1 MSHQKNPTALK
12 PADSPTADAI
22 PAAPAADPAPDIGAL
37 LKRAEDE
44 AAELKDAWLR
54 ARADV
59 ENVRKQGANDVA
71 RAHKYAIEKF
81 AGELLA
87 VKDALESTLA
97 AKDAAPEAL
106 RDGVELTLKHP
117 AAALAG
123 ARSILVERVAQ
134 DADLAATLRERLWTQ
149 GRMVSRVKKGKEAEG
164 QKFDP
169 HQHMAMTTVDSTEA
183 PNTVVQ
189 VFQKGYR
196 LQDRVLRPALV
207 AVAKAPDD
215 PE

>member
-1 MSHQKNPTALK
+1 LVRTTIGSGVTMSHQKNPTALK

-37 LKRAEDE
+37 LKKAEDE

-106 RDGVELTLKHP
+106 RDGVELTLKQL
-117 AAALAG
+117 AAAFDK
-123 ARSILVERVAQ
+123 AQ
-134 DADLAATLRERLWTQ
+134 VTEIDPT
-149 GRMVSRVKKGKEAEG
+149 G

-169 HQHMAMTTVDSTEA
+169 HQHMAMTTVDGAEP

-215 PE
+215 PA

>member
-1 MSHQKNPTALK
+1 MNPQENHTALT
-12 PADSPTADAI
+12 PADSPTPDTV
-22 PAAPAADPAPDIGAL
+22 PTAPPADPAPDIGAL
-37 LKRAEDE
+37 LKKAEDE

-106 RDGVELTLKHP
+106 RDGVALTLKQL
-117 AAALAG
+117 AAAFDKAQ
-123 ARSILVERVAQ
+123 VAEI
-134 DADLAATLRERLWTQ
+134 DPA
-149 GRMVSRVKKGKEAEG
+149 G

-169 HQHMAMTTVDSTEA
+169 HQHMAMTAVESKEA

-207 AVAKAPDD
+207 SVAKAPESDS
-215 PE
+215 